1 MEPKT
6 KKQRSLYIPYA
17 GPVLLEFPL
26 LNKGSA
32 FSMEERRNF
41 NLLGLLPEVVE
52 TIEEQAERA
61 WIQYQGFKTEIDKH
75 IYLRNIQDTNETL
88 FYRLV
93 NNHLD
98 EMMPVIYTPTVGAA
112 CERFSEIYRRSRG
125 VFISYQ
131 NRHNMDDILQN
142 VPNHNI
148 KVIVVTD
155 GERILGLGD
164 QGIGGMGIPI
174 GKLSLYTA
182 CGGISPAYTL
192 PVVLD
197 VGTNNQQLLNDPLYM
212 GWRNPRIT
220 DDEYYEF
227 VDEFIQAVKQRWPD
241 VLLQFEDFAQ
251 KNAMPLLNRYRN
263 EICSFNDDIQG
274 TAAVTVG
281 TLIAASRAAGGQL
294 SEKKIVFLGAGS
306 AGCGIAEM
314 IIAQTQREGLSEEAA
329 RQKVFMVDRFGLLT
343 DKMPNLLP
351 FQTKLVQKRENL
363 SDWDTDSDVL
373 SLLDVVR
380 NVKPDILIGV
390 SGQTGLFTEEIIREM
405 HKHCP
410 RPIVMPLSNPTS
422 RVEATPQDI
431 IAWTEGNALVA
442 TGSPFNPVVW
452 KDKIYPIA
460 QCNNAFIFPGIGLG
474 VIASGASRITDEM
487 LMSASETLAQYSPLV
502 LNGEGLVLPELK
514 DIQKVSRAIAFAV
527 GKMAQQQGVA
537 VKTSAEALQQAID
550 DNFCCG
556 VCHTDLHVKNGDFGD
571 KTGVIL
577 GHEGI
582 GVVAE
587 VGPGVTSLKPGDRA
601 SVAWFYEG
609 CGHCEYCNSGNE
621 TLCRSVKNA
630 GYSVDG
636 GMAEECI
643 VVADYAVKV
652 PDGLDSAA
660 ASSIT
665 CAGVTTYKAVKL
677 SKIRPGQWIAIYG
690 LGGLGNL
697 ALQYAKNVF
706 NAKVIAIDVN
716 DEQLKLATKMGADL
730 AINSRTEDAAK
741 IVQEKAGGA
750 HAAVVTAVAK
760 AAFNSAVDAVRAG
773 GRVVAVGLPPESMSL
788 DIPRL
793 VLDGIEVV
801 GSLVGTRQDLTEAF
815 QFAAEGKVVPKVAL
829 RPLEDIN
836 TIFTEMEEGK
846 IRGRMVIDFRR

>member
-314 IIAQTQREGLSEEAA
+314 IIAQTQREGLSEETA

-343 DKMPNLLP
+343 DK
-351 FQTKLVQKRENL
+351 
-363 SDWDTDSDVL
+363 
-373 SLLDVVR
+373 
-380 NVKPDILIGV
+380 
-390 SGQTGLFTEEIIREM
+390 
-405 HKHCP
+405 
-410 RPIVMPLSNPTS
+410 MPLSNPTS

-550 DNFCCG
+550 DNFWQ
-556 VCHTDLHVKNGDFGD
+556 
-571 KTGVIL
+571 
-577 GHEGI
+577 
-582 GVVAE
+582 AE
-587 VGPGVTSLKPGDRA
+587 YRDYRRTS
-601 SVAWFYEG
+601 
-609 CGHCEYCNSGNE
+609 
-621 TLCRSVKNA
+621 
-630 GYSVDG
+630 
-636 GMAEECI
+636 I
-643 VVADYAVKV
+643 
-652 PDGLDSAA
+652 
-660 ASSIT
+660 
-665 CAGVTTYKAVKL
+665 
-677 SKIRPGQWIAIYG
+677 
-690 LGGLGNL
+690 
-697 ALQYAKNVF
+697 
-706 NAKVIAIDVN
+706 
-716 DEQLKLATKMGADL
+716 
-730 AINSRTEDAAK
+730 
-741 IVQEKAGGA
+741 
-750 HAAVVTAVAK
+750 
-760 AAFNSAVDAVRAG
+760 
-773 GRVVAVGLPPESMSL
+773 
-788 DIPRL
+788 
-793 VLDGIEVV
+793 
-801 GSLVGTRQDLTEAF
+801 
-815 QFAAEGKVVPKVAL
+815 
-829 RPLEDIN
+829 
-836 TIFTEMEEGK
+836 
-846 IRGRMVIDFRR
+846 